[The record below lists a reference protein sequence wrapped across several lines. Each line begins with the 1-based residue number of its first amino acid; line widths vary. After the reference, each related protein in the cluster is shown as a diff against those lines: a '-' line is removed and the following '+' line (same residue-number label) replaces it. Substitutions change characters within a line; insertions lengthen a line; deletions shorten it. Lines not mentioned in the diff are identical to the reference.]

1 MKTENN
7 ARLKYKIHQKRNMR
21 LAECNNATPSLFHS
35 NHSSDLQN
43 SSSKKKR
50 TNKHEKRVQQ
60 PRGPYKDLRSANG
73 ASFRCDSQPQRQQRR
88 KSQSKE
94 NIKKR
99 GKGRG
104 WDYIVTFR
112 VIFSYNVSYT
122 SRSLV

>member
-1 MKTENN
+1 MQRHLYFTPIT
-7 ARLKYKIHQKRNMR
+7 AAIYRTHQ
-21 LAECNNATPSLFHS
+21 A
-35 NHSSDLQN
+35 
-43 SSSKKKR
+43 KKR

-60 PRGPYKDLRSANG
+60 PRGSYKDLRSANG